1 MSLLQFL
8 KQLVMAKKPTKPVP
22 APVPAPAPAPLPI
35 PAAPEVLKIVGREV
49 RLKLPAG
56 YLQGAME
63 VQQVTRGIP
72 YKRLPDEF
80 GGTHTDADG
89 TVVVPG
95 IGTDYPCEFRL
106 RVAASAKN
114 QAGLELI
121 IPIAAVS
128 TTQPAQN
135 PSPVVLPTPE
145 APTQLAPQNLDGR
158 YQLPTG
164 IRDIS
169 LIEIELS

>member
-1 MSLLQFL
+1 
-8 KQLVMAKKPTKPVP
+8 MAKKP
-22 APVPAPAPAPLPI
+22 AALPI
-35 PAAPEVLKIVGREV
+35 PAAPLVLQKVGREV
-49 RLKLPAG
+49 RLKLPTG

-72 YKRLPDEF
+72 YEPLTAEF

-95 IGTDYPCEFRL
+95 IGTDYVGEFRL

-114 QAGLELI
+114 QAGQELI
-121 IPIAAVS
+121 IPIAALS
-128 TTQPAQN
+128 TTQPAPT
-135 PSPVVLPTPE
+135 PSPVVLPTPI
-145 APTQLAPQNLDGR
+145 APTLVAVQNLDGR
-158 YQLPTG
+158 FQFPAG
-164 IRDIS
+164 IRDIT

>member
-1 MSLLQFL
+1 
-8 KQLVMAKKPTKPVP
+8 MAKKPTQ
-22 APVPAPAPAPLPI
+22 LPT
-35 PAAPEVLKIVGREV
+35 PAAPVVLQKVGREV
-49 RLKLPAG
+49 RLKLPTG

-95 IGTDYPCEFRL
+95 VGTDYAGEFRL

-114 QAGLELI
+114 QAGQELI
-121 IPIAAVS
+121 IKNPALS
-128 TTQPAQN
+128 TTQPAST
-135 PSPVVLPTPE
+135 PSPVVLPIPA
-145 APTQLAPQNLDGR
+145 APTPLAAQNPDGR
-158 YQLPTG
+158 YQLPAGYRNITQ
-164 IRDIS
+164 
-169 LIEIELS
+169 IEIELS

>member
-1 MSLLQFL
+1 
-8 KQLVMAKKPTKPVP
+8 MAKKP
-22 APVPAPAPAPLPI
+22 AALPI
-35 PAAPEVLKIVGREV
+35 PAAPIVVKAVGREV

-63 VQQVTRGIP
+63 VQQVTRGIA
-72 YKRLPDEF
+72 YKRPPDEF

-95 IGTDYPCEFRL
+95 IGTDYPGEFRL
-106 RVAASAKN
+106 RAAASGQN
-114 QAGLELI
+114 QAGQELI
-121 IPIAAVS
+121 IRNAVLS
-128 TTQPAQN
+128 TTQQPA
-135 PSPVVLPTPE
+135 PTPTPVVLPTPE

-158 YQLPTG
+158 YQLPAG

>member
-1 MSLLQFL
+1 MSLLEKL
-8 KQLVMAKKPTKPVP
+8 LQLVMAKKPAALPSPT
-22 APVPAPAPAPLPI
+22 APIVVKA
-35 PAAPEVLKIVGREV
+35 VGREV
-49 RLKLPAG
+49 RLKLPTG

-80 GGTHTDADG
+80 GGTHTDPDG

-95 IGTDYPCEFRL
+95 IGTDYAGEFRL
-106 RVAASAKN
+106 RVAASAAN
-114 QAGLELI
+114 QAGQELI
-121 IPIAAVS
+121 IRNAALS
-128 TTQPAQN
+128 TTQPAQT

-158 YQLPTG
+158 YQLPAG
-164 IRDIS
+164 IRDIT
-169 LIEIELS
+169 LIEIELT

>member
-1 MSLLQFL
+1 
-8 KQLVMAKKPTKPVP
+8 MAKKP
-22 APVPAPAPAPLPI
+22 AALPI
-35 PAAPEVLKIVGREV
+35 PAAPIVVKAVGREV

-80 GGTHTDADG
+80 GGTHTDPDG

-95 IGTDYPCEFRL
+95 IGTDYPGEFRL
-106 RVAASAKN
+106 RAAASSQN
-114 QAGLELI
+114 QAGQELI
-121 IPIAAVS
+121 IRNAALS
-128 TTQPAQN
+128 TTQPAST

-158 YQLPTG
+158 YQLPAG